1 MATTLDQIRNL
12 DPKTVS
18 IIKETKGQQIGAA
31 SPEVAQYILQISR
44 AYEIFTGPDADGTIM
59 GAAIQLQ
66 KEFPQIS
73 IRTAR
78 RRVSESISYVH
89 SQMDTCPDEWLE
101 FYADKMDRLGKLC
114 EKNGELEAARRSYEI
129 ACEYRVKAAEGRVD
143 PERIKFKRMLVSP
156 DVQATRLGLGGS
168 GMRELIAR
176 GKQLIEESGLSSKDK
191 ERVLKELDLETGF
204 VEDVDYEEAG
214 NQ

>member
-18 IIKETKGQQIGAA
+18 IIKQTKGEQLGTAT
-31 SPEVAQYILQISR
+31 PEIAQYILQISR
-44 AYEIFTGPDADGTIM
+44 AYEIFNGPESDGTIM
-59 GAAIQLQ
+59 SAAIQLQ

-78 RRVSESISYVH
+78 RRISESISYVH
-89 SQMDTCPDEWLE
+89 SQTDTCPEEWLE
-101 FYADKMDRLGKLC
+101 FYADKMDKLGHLC

-129 ACEYRVKAAEGRVD
+129 ACEYRTKAAAGRVD

-156 DVQATRLGLGGS
+156 DVQAARLGLGGA

-176 GKQLIEESGLSSKDK
+176 GKQLIEESGLSNKDK
-191 ERVLKELDLETGF
+191 ERVLSELEMEAGI
-204 VEDVDYEEAG
+204 EDITYEEAD

>member
-1 MATTLDQIRNL
+1 METNIEQIRNL
-12 DPKTVS
+12 DPKTLNIIVS
-18 IIKETKGQQIGAA
+18 TKGEKIGDAT
-31 SPEVAQYILQISR
+31 PELAEKVLQLTR
-44 AYEIFTGPDADGTIM
+44 AYEIFTGPDSDGTIM
-59 GAAIQLQ
+59 GAAQQLQ
-66 KEFPQIS
+66 KEFPSIS
-73 IRTAR
+73 IATAR
-78 RRVSESISYVH
+78 RRISESISLIH
-89 SQMDTCPDEWLE
+89 AEMGNTPDVWLE
-101 FYADKMDRLGKLC
+101 FYADKMDRLGKQC
-114 EKNGELEAARRSYEI
+114 EKNGELEAACRSYEI

-156 DVQATRLGLGGS
+156 DVQAARLGLGGA

>member
-1 MATTLDQIRNL
+1 MATTLDQIRKL

-18 IIKETKGQQIGAA
+18 IIRQTKGQQLGTAT
-31 SPEVAQYILQISR
+31 PEMAQHILQISR
-44 AYEIFTGPDADGTIM
+44 AYDIYTGTESDGTIM
-59 GAAIQLQ
+59 SAAIQLQ

-73 IRTAR
+73 IATAR
-78 RRVSESISYVH
+78 LRVSESVSYVH

-101 FYADKMDRLGKLC
+101 FYADKMDRLGHLC

-129 ACEYRVKAAEGRVD
+129 ACEYRVKAAAGRVD
-143 PERIKFKRMLVSP
+143 PERIKYRRMLVSP
-156 DVQATRLGLGGS
+156 DVQAARLGLGGT
-168 GMRELIAR
+168 GMRELLAR

-191 ERVLKELDLETGF
+191 ERVLNELELEAGI
-204 VEDVDYEEAG
+204 EDIDYEETD

>member
-18 IIKETKGQQIGAA
+18 IIKQTKGEQLGTAT
-31 SPEVAQYILQISR
+31 PEIAQYILQISR
-44 AYEIFTGPDADGTIM
+44 AYEIFSGPESDGTIM
-59 GAAIQLQ
+59 SAAIQLQ

-78 RRVSESISYVH
+78 RRISESISYVH
-89 SQMDTCPDEWLE
+89 SQTDTCPEEWLE
-101 FYADKMDRLGKLC
+101 FYADKMDKLGHLC

-129 ACEYRVKAAEGRVD
+129 ACEYRTKAAAGRVD

-156 DVQATRLGLGGS
+156 DVQAARLGLGGA

-176 GKQLIEESGLSSKDK
+176 GKQLIEESGLSNKDK
-191 ERVLKELDLETGF
+191 ERVLSELEMEAGI
-204 VEDVDYEEAG
+204 EDITYEEAD

>member
-18 IIKETKGQQIGAA
+18 IIKQTKGQQLGTAT
-31 SPEVAQYILQISR
+31 PEIAQYILQISR
-44 AYEIFTGPDADGTIM
+44 AYEIFSGPESDGTIM
-59 GAAIQLQ
+59 SAAIQLQ

-78 RRVSESISYVH
+78 RRISESISYVH
-89 SQMDTCPDEWLE
+89 SQTDTCPEEWLE
-101 FYADKMDRLGKLC
+101 FYADKMDKLGNLC

-129 ACEYRVKAAEGRVD
+129 ACEYRTKAAAGRVD

-156 DVQATRLGLGGS
+156 DVQAERLGLGGT

-176 GKQLIEESGLSSKDK
+176 GKQLIEESSLSNKDK
-191 ERVLKELDLETGF
+191 ERVLSELEMEAGI
-204 VEDVDYEEAG
+204 EDITYEEAD

>member
-18 IIKETKGQQIGAA
+18 IIKQTKGQQLGTAT
-31 SPEVAQYILQISR
+31 PEIAQYILQISR
-44 AYEIFTGPDADGTIM
+44 AYEIFSGPKSDGTIM
-59 GAAIQLQ
+59 SAAIQLQ

-78 RRVSESISYVH
+78 RRISESISYVH
-89 SQMDTCPDEWLE
+89 SQTDTCPEEWLE
-101 FYADKMDRLGKLC
+101 FYADKMDKLGNLC

-129 ACEYRVKAAEGRVD
+129 ACEYRTKAAAGRVD

-156 DVQATRLGLGGS
+156 DVQAERLGLGGT

-176 GKQLIEESGLSSKDK
+176 GKQLIEESSLSNKDK
-191 ERVLKELDLETGF
+191 ERVLSELEMEAGI
-204 VEDVDYEEAG
+204 EDITYEEAD

>member
-59 GAAIQLQ
+59 GTAIQLQ

-89 SQMDTCPDEWLE
+89 SQMDTCPDE
-101 FYADKMDRLGKLC
+101 
-114 EKNGELEAARRSYEI
+114 
-129 ACEYRVKAAEGRVD
+129 
-143 PERIKFKRMLVSP
+143 
-156 DVQATRLGLGGS
+156 
-168 GMRELIAR
+168 
-176 GKQLIEESGLSSKDK
+176 
-191 ERVLKELDLETGF
+191 
-204 VEDVDYEEAG
+204 
-214 NQ
+214 